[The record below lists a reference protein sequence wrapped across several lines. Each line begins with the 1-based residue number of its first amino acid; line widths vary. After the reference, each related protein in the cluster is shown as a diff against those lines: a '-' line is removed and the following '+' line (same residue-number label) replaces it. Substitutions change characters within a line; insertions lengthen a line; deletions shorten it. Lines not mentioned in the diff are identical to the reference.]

1 MDRLLTMRVFQAVVD
16 EGGFAAAARWLEL
29 SPPVVTRLV
38 ADLEQHL
45 GTRLLQRTTRKLAL
59 TEAGDAYLAR
69 VRSILHEIED
79 AEAAAAASTRDLRG
93 TIRIVA
99 SPVLATN
106 FLAPLLSEWHA
117 LHPRL
122 MLDIDIDAY
131 ASSRVDEFDV
141 TFMVAAE
148 NFDANIV
155 ARPLM
160 QGESIVVA
168 APGYLARK
176 GLPLPGQPQDLLQ
189 HDYLRDSGMAARA
202 HPGLGRKLRL
212 SHVDG
217 LQPPQELDVPS
228 VVLQSISTEV
238 LMRAAVDGMGVA
250 VAPRLLAHE
259 YLAQGELVQLLPG
272 WIYARYTVY
281 AALPS
286 GRMLPARTKVFLDF
300 LSEQV
305 RKSMAMRKQIESY
318 PGLPAGEAA

>member
-1 MDRLLTMRVFQAVVD
+1 MRVFQAVVD

-106 FLAPLLSEWHA
+106 FLAPLLGDWHA

-131 ASSRVDEFDV
+131 ASGRVDEFDV

-176 GLPLPGQPQDLLQ
+176 GLPLLEQPQDLLQ
-189 HDYLRDSGMAARA
+189 HDYLRDSGMAARN

-212 SHVDG
+212 LPVDG
-217 LQPPQELDVPS
+217 RQPPQELDMPS

-238 LMRAAVDGMGVA
+238 LLRAAVDGMGVA
-250 VAPRLLAHE
+250 VAPRLLAREH
-259 YLAQGELVQLLPG
+259 LARGELVQLLPG

-305 RKSMAMRKQIESY
+305 RKTMALRQQIACG
-318 PGLPAGEAA
+318 PGLPVGDAA

>member
-1 MDRLLTMRVFQAVVD
+1 MRVFQAVVD

-160 QGESIVVA
+160 KGESIVVA

>member
-1 MDRLLTMRVFQAVVD
+1 MRVFQAVVD

-176 GLPLPGQPQDLLQ
+176 GLPLPEQPQDLLQ

-318 PGLPAGEAA
+318 PGLPAGESA

>member
-1 MDRLLTMRVFQAVVD
+1 MRVFQAVVD

-106 FLAPLLSEWHA
+106 FLAPLLTEWHA

-176 GLPLPGQPQDLLQ
+176 GLPLPEQPQDLLA

-250 VAPRLLAHE
+250 VAPRLLVHE
-259 YLAQGELVQLLPG
+259 HLAQGELVQLLPG

-305 RKSMAMRKQIESY
+305 RKSMAMRKQIEGY
-318 PGLPAGEAA
+318 PGLPAGKAA

>member
-1 MDRLLTMRVFQAVVD
+1 MRVFQAVVD

-45 GTRLLQRTTRKLAL
+45 GTRLLQRTTRKLTL

-79 AEAAAAASTRDLRG
+79 AEAAATASTRDLRG

-106 FLAPLLSEWHA
+106 FLAPLLSAWHA

-131 ASSRVDEFDV
+131 ASGRVDEFDV

-148 NFDANIV
+148 SFDANIV

-168 APGYLARK
+168 APNYLARSA
-176 GLPLPGQPQDLLQ
+176 LPVPQQPQDLLQ

-202 HPGLGRKLRL
+202 HLGLGRKLRL
-212 SHVDG
+212 LPVDG
-217 LQPPQELDVPS
+217 TQPPQVLEVPS

-238 LMRAAVDGMGVA
+238 LIRAAVDGMGVA
-250 VAPRLLAHE
+250 VAPRLLVQEH
-259 YLAQGELVQLLPG
+259 LARGELVHLLPG

-281 AALPS
+281 AAMPS

-305 RKSMAMRKQIESY
+305 RQSMALRKAVECCA
-318 PGLPAGEAA
+318 GTLPEGT

>member
-1 MDRLLTMRVFQAVVD
+1 MRVFQAVVD

-106 FLAPLLSEWHA
+106 FLAPLLGEWHA

-131 ASSRVDEFDV
+131 ASGRVDEFDV

-160 QGESIVVA
+160 KGESIVVA
-168 APGYLARK
+168 APAYLARK
-176 GLPLPGQPQDLLQ
+176 GLPLPLQPQDLLQ
-189 HDYLRDSGMAARA
+189 HDYLRDSGMAARN

-212 SHVDG
+212 LHVDG
-217 LQPPQELDVPS
+217 QQPPQELDVPS

-238 LMRAAVDGMGVA
+238 LIRAAVDGMGVA
-250 VAPRLLAHE
+250 VAPRLLAREH
-259 YLAQGELVQLLPG
+259 LARGELVQLLPD

-305 RKSMAMRKQIESY
+305 RKSMALRQQIEWG
-318 PGLPAGEAA
+318 PGMPAGDAT

>member
-1 MDRLLTMRVFQAVVD
+1 MRVFQAVVD

-305 RKSMAMRKQIESY
+305 RKSMAMRKQIECC

>member
-1 MDRLLTMRVFQAVVD
+1 MRVFQAVVD

-106 FLAPLLSEWHA
+106 FLAPLLSDWHT

-131 ASSRVDEFDV
+131 ASGRVDEFDV

-168 APGYLARK
+168 APAYLARK
-176 GLPLPGQPQDLLQ
+176 GLPLPLQPQDLLL
-189 HDYLRDSGMAARA
+189 HDYLRDSGMAARTQ
-202 HPGLGRKLRL
+202 PGLGRRLRL

-217 LQPPQELDVPS
+217 QQPAQELDVPS

-238 LMRAAVDGMGVA
+238 LMRAAVDGVGVA
-250 VAPRLLAHE
+250 VAPRLLAQEH
-259 YLAQGELVQLLPG
+259 LSRGELVQLLPD

-300 LSEQV
+300 LSEHV
-305 RKSMAMRKQIESY
+305 RKSMALRRQIERCVA
-318 PGLPAGEAA
+318 LPAGGVA

>member
-1 MDRLLTMRVFQAVVD
+1 MRVFQAVVD

-93 TIRIVA
+93 TIRVVA

-106 FLAPLLSEWHA
+106 FLAPLLGDWHA

-168 APGYLARK
+168 APSYLARK
-176 GLPLPGQPQDLLQ
+176 GLPMPEQPQDLLE

-202 HPGLGRKLRL
+202 HLGLGRKLRL
-212 SHVDG
+212 LPVDG
-217 LQPPQELDVPS
+217 RQAPQELDVPT

-238 LMRAAVDGMGVA
+238 LLRAAVDGMGVA
-250 VAPRLLAHE
+250 VAPRLLVHE
-259 YLAQGELVQLLPG
+259 RMARGELVQLLPG

-286 GRMLPARTKVFLDF
+286 GRMLPARTKVSLDF

-305 RKSMAMRKQIESY
+305 RKSMALRKQLECCPPQPFDDS
-318 PGLPAGEAA
+318 A

>member
-1 MDRLLTMRVFQAVVD
+1 MRVFQAVVD

>member
-1 MDRLLTMRVFQAVVD
+1 MRVFQAVVD

-79 AEAAAAASTRDLRG
+79 AEAAATASTRDLRG

-106 FLAPLLSEWHA
+106 FLAPLLGEWHA

-131 ASSRVDEFDV
+131 ASGRVDEFDV

-160 QGESIVVA
+160 KGESIVVA
-168 APGYLARK
+168 APAYLASK
-176 GLPLPGQPQDLLQ
+176 GLPLPLQPQDLLQ
-189 HDYLRDSGMAARA
+189 HDYLRDSGMAARN

-212 SHVDG
+212 LHVDG
-217 LQPPQELDVPS
+217 QQPPQELDVPS

-238 LMRAAVDGMGVA
+238 LIRAAVDGMGVA
-250 VAPRLLAHE
+250 VAPRLLAREH
-259 YLAQGELVQLLPG
+259 LARGELVQLLPD

-305 RKSMAMRKQIESY
+305 RKSMALRQQIECG
-318 PGLPAGEAA
+318 PGMPAGDAT